1 MLHDWPYP
9 RGVDRYEH
17 AVMTG
22 MTLSEGSTESF
33 MLYPPGFHILAAGI
47 SRLSGLEPLELFPP
61 LAPAMLPLRA
71 LALYPL
77 ARPLGRESVVL
88 GKRVDLGG
96 RRII

>member
-33 MLYPPGFHILAAGI
+33 MLYPPGFHILAAGNP
-47 SRLSGLEPLELFPP
+47 RLRELEPPELFPR
-61 LAPAMLPLRA
+61 LSPALLLLSPPALYA
-71 LALYPL
+71 LARRSWGL
-77 ARPLGRESVVL
+77 AACAAAGLLPRRL
-88 GKRVDLGG
+88 LGG
-96 RRII
+96 